1 MRAHFSL
8 LFKSAFVVPAAIA
21 LASCGGGAE
30 EANEAASTVD
40 SNMSFE
46 RIGNDASALE
56 AAANAAPVLPQSE
69 PTNEGGATD
78 DNDDAPS
85 QGASE
90 PRDQP
95 VLGETSGG
103 DTGGNTVQG
112 NVSGN

>member
-8 LFKSAFVVPAAIA
+8 LSKSSFIVPAAIA
-21 LASCGGGAE
+21 LASCGGAE
-30 EANEAASTVD
+30 EANEAASTID
-40 SNMSFE
+40 SNVMFE

-69 PTNEGGATD
+69 PTNESGATD
-78 DNDDAPS
+78 EEAPT
-85 QGASE
+85 QGASD
-90 PRDQP
+90 PGDQP

>member
-1 MRAHFSL
+1 MRAHLPL
-8 LFKSAFVVPAAIA
+8 LVKSSFIVPAAIA

-30 EANEAASTVD
+30 EANEAASTID
-40 SNMSFE
+40 SNVMFE

-56 AAANAAPVLPQSE
+56 AAANATPVLPASE
-69 PTNEGGATD
+69 PANESGATED
-78 DNDDAPS
+78 DDAPS

-103 DTGGNTVQG
+103 DTGGNTVEG
-112 NVSGN
+112 NVTGT